1 MSPSASYDPG
11 SEIDDE
17 ILESIEANPDMDSV
31 SEEVA
36 AGIEEVAAGTEE
48 VAPGTEEVAAVTE
61 SVGLVGEDIYEKLI
75 RILENAEVPSTGE
88 LVAKTLGR

>member
-1 MSPSASYDPG
+1 MSFNVLYNSG

-31 SEEVA
+31 SEEDA
-36 AGIEEVAAGTEE
+36 A
-48 VAPGTEEVAAVTE
+48 GTEEVAAVTE

>member
-1 MSPSASYDPG
+1 MSLSASYDPG

-17 ILESIEANPDMDSV
+17 ILESIEANSDVDSV

-36 AGIEEVAAGTEE
+36 A
-48 VAPGTEEVAAVTE
+48 GTEEVAAVTE
-61 SVGLVGEDIYEKLI
+61 SVGLVGEDIYKKLI